1 LDEEERL
8 GGCLI
13 AVIGASS
20 FSGKAFVEYLRAN
33 GEEVEEFS
41 RSVGY
46 DLRWVDNFLGEPEY
60 VVNFASLNMVG
71 ESWQHAQDYY
81 RTNVEGVTRLADRLV
96 GRLKKFIQVS
106 TPEVYGTTETF
117 IKEGHSFN
125 PSTPYAVS
133 RAAADMHLMALHKQ
147 YGFPVCFTRTVNVY
161 GPGQQPYRIIP
172 KTVLSALKGKK
183 LKLHGGGQSTRS
195 FIHIRDVAEATA
207 LVMFGGKT
215 GETYHIA
222 TKQQTSIRGLVFDVA
237 KQVGR
242 KFEDFVEDEVE
253 RPGKDMAYQL
263 DDSKIRSE
271 LGWRDLISFERGLEE
286 TVDWFVE
293 RANEYESLEYVHKP

>member
-1 LDEEERL
+1 M
-8 GGCLI
+8 GI
-13 AVIGASS
+13 VVIGASS
-20 FSGKAFVEYLRAN
+20 FSGRAFVRHLRAQ
-33 GEEVEEFS
+33 GKQVFELS
-41 RSVGY
+41 RPDI
-46 DLRWVDNFLGEPEY
+46 DLRDKELDGFLGVIRPEY
-60 VVNFASLNMVG
+60 IVNFAALNMVG
-71 ESWQHAQDYY
+71 ESWRYAQNYY
-81 RTNVEGVTRLADRLV
+81 RTNVEGVSRVVDSLRTANW
-96 GRLKKFIQVS
+96 LKMFVQVS
-106 TPEVYGTTETF
+106 TPEVYGSTETF
-117 IKEGHSFN
+117 IKEGHPFN

-161 GPGQQPYRIIP
+161 GPEQQPYRIIP
-172 KTVLSALKGKK
+172 KTVLSVLKGKK

-195 FIHIRDVAEATA
+195 FIHIRDVAEATS
-207 LVMFGGKT
+207 LVMFGGKP
-215 GETYHIA
+215 GETYHIS

-237 KQVGR
+237 KQLGR

-263 DDSKIRSE
+263 DDSKIRSD
-271 LGWRDLISFERGLEE
+271 LGWMDLISFERGLEE